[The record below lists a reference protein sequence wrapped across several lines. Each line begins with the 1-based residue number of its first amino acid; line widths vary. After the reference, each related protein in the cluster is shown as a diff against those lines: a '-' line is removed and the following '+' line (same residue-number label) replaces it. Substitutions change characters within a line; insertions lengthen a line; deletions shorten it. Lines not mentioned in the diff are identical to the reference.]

1 MRQLSGVVGRFN
13 LITKI
18 TIVVSIIVAIAQNG
32 TIGDKN
38 TLLWHIKEDMRF
50 FRTTTSGHAVIMG
63 RKTFESLGSKPLPK
77 RKNIV
82 ITRSDREFEGAYTAH
97 SLEDAIAMAEGDEEI
112 FVIGGAQIYA
122 EALKCAD
129 RMYITRVERDYEG
142 DTSFPD
148 TDYNVWSLVAE
159 ERYERG
165 EEFDYPFS
173 FLTYDR
179 VKDAK

>member
-1 MRQLSGVVGRFN
+1 M
-13 LITKI
+13 I
-18 TIVVSIIVAIAQNG
+18 SIIVAIAQNG

-38 TLLWHIKEDMRF
+38 ALLWHIKEDMRF
-50 FRTTTSGHAVIMG
+50 FRTTTSGHPVIMG

-82 ITRSDREFEGAYTAH
+82 ITRSDVEFEGAFVAH
-97 SLEDAIAMAEGDEEI
+97 SLEEAIAMADDDAEVFI
-112 FVIGGAQIYA
+112 MGGAQIYVQ
-122 EALKCAD
+122 ALDIAD

-142 DTSFPD
+142 DTSFPEV
-148 TDYNVWSLVAE
+148 DYSKWKLVAE

-165 EEFDYPFS
+165 EDYDSPFS

-179 VKDAK
+179 K

>member
-1 MRQLSGVVGRFN
+1 M
-13 LITKI
+13 
-18 TIVVSIIVAIAQNG
+18 VSIIVAIAQNG

-38 TLLWHIKEDMRF
+38 SLLWHIKEDMRF

-82 ITRSDREFEGAYTAH
+82 ITRADRDFEGAFTAH
-97 SLEDAIAMAEGDEEI
+97 SLAEAIAMAEGDEEI
-112 FVIGGAQIYA
+112 FIIGGAQIYA
-122 EALKCAD
+122 EALSVAD

-148 TDYNVWSLVAE
+148 IDYSKWRLVSE
-159 ERYERG
+159 ERHERG
-165 EEFDYPFS
+165 EEFDAPFA
-173 FLTYDR
+173 FLCYDR
-179 VKDAK
+179 A

>member
-1 MRQLSGVVGRFN
+1 M
-13 LITKI
+13 
-18 TIVVSIIVAIAQNG
+18 VSIIVAIAQNG

-38 TLLWHIKEDMRF
+38 SLLWHIKEDMRF

-77 RKNIV
+77 RTNIV
-82 ITRSDREFEGAYTAH
+82 ITRADRQFEGALTAH
-97 SLEDAIAMAEGDEEI
+97 SLQEAIAMAGDDAEI

-122 EALKCAD
+122 EALSVAD

-142 DTSFPD
+142 DTTFPAID
-148 TDYNVWSLVAE
+148 FAQWRLVAA

-165 EEFDYPFS
+165 EEFDYPFE
-173 FLTYDR
+173 FQTFDR
-179 VKDAK
+179 V

>member
-1 MRQLSGVVGRFN
+1 M
-13 LITKI
+13 
-18 TIVVSIIVAIAQNG
+18 VSIIVAIAQNG

-38 TLLWHIKEDMRF
+38 SLLWHIKEDMRF

-77 RKNIV
+77 RTNIV
-82 ITRSDREFEGAYTAH
+82 ITRQDVEFEGALTAH
-97 SLEDAIAMAEGDEEI
+97 SLEEAVAMAAGDDEI

-122 EALKCAD
+122 EALKLAD

-142 DTSFPD
+142 DTAFPEID
-148 TDYNVWSLVAE
+148 FSQWRLVGN

-165 EEFDYPFS
+165 EEYESPFS
-173 FLTYDR
+173 FLVYDR
-179 VKDAK
+179 K